1 MHTAYLQSGPDM
13 ADVNVAGSANVAR
26 AAAAAG
32 ARLIHLSTDFVFDGD
47 KDGAYR
53 EDDEPAPVTPYGESK
68 LAAERAVAAEHPAA
82 LLVRTSLLYA
92 GPQPGP
98 HERLVADAIAGTADV
113 GFFTDELRCPI
124 AVGDLAAA
132 LLELLDGDL
141 RGPLHVAGSETVS
154 RYRFA
159 ALVAERRRA
168 RPRAAAARSQRRAA
182 RAAAAQ
188 LRARLL
194 AGGGGAGDPAA
205 RPVRGA
211 RSGRPADLHSEPM
224 ATAVSSLARIRSAA
238 VSARGFQTAALVTL
252 ALLWLVV
259 TTGGL
264 VRLTASGLGCPHWP
278 TCEANQLVPSASYHA
293 VIEFTNRVIS
303 GVAMLAA
310 VATAIMAYRVPGL
323 KRGVARAAALAA
335 AGTVAQVPL
344 GALTVAFDLH
354 PLLVMSHF
362 LLAMAV
368 VAASTWVTVRAWR
381 LAHGG
386 EPRPLDVPRVG
397 VAAWAAVAAC
407 LVLVTTGAFVTAA
420 GPHAGS
426 TDKPIER
433 LGDFYDAAWVH
444 VRAAVIFS
452 TLFVIVAVWLWRK
465 ARGSVPQRLSVA
477 GVVLTLCQLAV
488 GEYQYRNGL
497 PWGVIAVHVAIAAT
511 LVVTVVTIAALI
523 RDSAD

>member
-1 MHTAYLQSGPDM
+1 
-13 ADVNVAGSANVAR
+13 
-26 AAAAAG
+26 
-32 ARLIHLSTDFVFDGD
+32 
-47 KDGAYR
+47 
-53 EDDEPAPVTPYGESK
+53 
-68 LAAERAVAAEHPAA
+68 
-82 LLVRTSLLYA
+82 
-92 GPQPGP
+92 
-98 HERLVADAIAGTADV
+98 
-113 GFFTDELRCPI
+113 
-124 AVGDLAAA
+124 
-132 LLELLDGDL
+132 
-141 RGPLHVAGSETVS
+141 
-154 RYRFA
+154 
-159 ALVAERRRA
+159 
-168 RPRAAAARSQRRAA
+168 
-182 RAAAAQ
+182 
-188 LRARLL
+188 
-194 AGGGGAGDPAA
+194 
-205 RPVRGA
+205 
-211 RSGRPADLHSEPM
+211 M

-293 VIEFTNRVIS
+293 VVEFTNRVIS

-386 EPRPLDVPRVG
+386 EPWPLDVPRVG
-397 VAAWAAVAAC
+397 VAAWAAVTAC
-407 LVLVTTGAFVTAA
+407 LVLVTTGVFVTAA

-433 LGDFYDAAWVH
+433 LGNFYDAAWVH

-511 LVVTVVTIAALI
+511 LVVTVVTIAALV